1 MSRAAASTAIVLA
14 LLTGLVLGQ
23 LGSLP
28 VTLLVMHIDLTPGFG
43 SGSPA

>member
-1 MSRAAASTAIVLA
+1 MSRAAASTAVVLA

-28 VTLLVMHIDLTPGFG
+28 ATLLVMHIDLIPGFG

>member
-23 LGSLP
+23 LGSLSA
-28 VTLLVMHIDLTPGFG
+28 TLLFMHIDLTPGFG